1 MYLRESAE
9 RMVSLRGVELLS
21 RPLRLGS
28 VRSVSLSP
36 SRKVLPLRERRC
48 NLIPGKCRVVPCCLS
63 LNPTYSSVAC
73 VLPDVDEQLWQQ
85 VMKYSKYRPSPLSMS
100 SFIHHGENSSR
111 EISYNFLKREVPT
124 RLAGLLL
131 EFNLLPEPLQRQNDV
146 EAMRDDL
153 LLTFQEL
160 VEFPSKPQSEDLE
173 RFEEVLTRIRARL
186 SDTVSR

>member
-1 MYLRESAE
+1 MRNIDI
-9 RMVSLRGVELLS
+9 LS
-21 RPLRLGS
+21 RQLRSCSGAVRS
-28 VRSVSLSP
+28 VRSVRS
-36 SRKVLPLRERRC
+36 VLGPGSKYFPLRSERC

-186 SDTVSR
+186 SDTVSL